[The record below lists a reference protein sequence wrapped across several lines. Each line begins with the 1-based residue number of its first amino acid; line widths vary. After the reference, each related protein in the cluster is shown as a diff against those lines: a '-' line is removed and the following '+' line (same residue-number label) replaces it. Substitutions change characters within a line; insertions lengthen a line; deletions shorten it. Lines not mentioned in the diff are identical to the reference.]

1 MFSHLFDER
10 KALDA
15 AMYLLVRNQGAMS
28 AVKLNRLL
36 YLAERESFKQHGEP
50 LTGDQLLVL
59 ETSPVLYG
67 TYQRLGGD
75 VLGWENRI
83 NSLANREVEVR
94 TPIFT
99 ESPEVYF
106 DRSTRLSNADI
117 EVLDF
122 VWATFGKMTESALAD
137 HIHMKCPEWTDSN
150 AMPSSVTHEKLF
162 RALDFPDDV
171 TAALLD
177 RLEEIEAI
185 NANFPVASA

>member
-1 MFSHLFDER
+1 MFPHLFDER

-28 AVKLNRLL
+28 VAKLNRLL
-36 YLAERESFKQHGEP
+36 YLSERESFKQYGQP

-75 VLGWENRI
+75 KPGWESRI

-94 TPIFT
+94 VPIFA
-99 ESPEVYF
+99 ESPEAYF

-117 EVLDF
+117 EVLDS
-122 VWATFGKMTESALAD
+122 VWAMFGKLTDSALVD

-150 AMPSSVTHEKLF
+150 AVPSSVSHEKLF
-162 RALDFPDDV
+162 RALGYSDDV
-171 TAALLD
+171 TAALLC

-185 NANFPVASA
+185 NGNFPVVSA

>member
-15 AMYLLVRNQGAMS
+15 AMYLLVRNQGAMG
-28 AVKLNRLL
+28 AAKLNRLL

-59 ETSPVLYG
+59 EKSPVLYG

-75 VLGWENRI
+75 VPGWESRI
-83 NSLANREVEVR
+83 NNLANREVEVR
-94 TPIFT
+94 IPIFA
-99 ESPEVYF
+99 ESPEIYF
-106 DRSTRLSNADI
+106 EHSTRLSNADI
-117 EVLDF
+117 EVLDS

-137 HIHMKCPEWTDSN
+137 HIHMKCSEWTDSN

-162 RALDFPDDV
+162 RALGYPDDV
-171 TAALLD
+171 VEALLG
-177 RLEEIEAI
+177 RLEEIDAI
-185 NANFPVASA
+185 NGNFPLASA